1 MLRLFNTKCNDIIQ
15 YSKLIGNL
23 KNKSANNMIKHLYPW
38 MTSYS
43 SFWFCGP
50 FYFHNPSKCTKTK
63 TCYKNKKK
71 KKKRNSPLPL
81 SPVTTTTKTNRWLE
95 TAVKPRCISLRC
107 GRQTRGNKNLNFLK
121 SCPLFSKNLFL
132 FLNIGQALATT
143 PPLSTVFPEQ
153 RRT

>member
-1 MLRLFNTKCNDIIQ
+1 MKKLISQQYDKTFISMNDIIQ
-15 YSKLIGNL
+15 LLLVLWAFLFSQ
-23 KNKSANNMIKHLYPW
+23 
-38 MTSYS
+38 
-43 SFWFCGP
+43 SFQM
-50 FYFHNPSKCTKTK
+50 
-63 TCYKNKKK
+63 YKNKDVLQKQK
-71 KKKRNSPLPL
+71 EKKKRNSPLPL